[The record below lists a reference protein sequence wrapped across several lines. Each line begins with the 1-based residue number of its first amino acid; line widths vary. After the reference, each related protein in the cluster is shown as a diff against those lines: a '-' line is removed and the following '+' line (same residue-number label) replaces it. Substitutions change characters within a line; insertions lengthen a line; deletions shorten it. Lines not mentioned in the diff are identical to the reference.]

1 MDAELEV
8 LMDTPLDSEPLPSF
22 KPGMPSNQK
31 NAHLSDQLVMRVGIP
46 HKGGALSFHAFN
58 ESYPV
63 MVSASAFWSPKTNS
77 FAIPEAT
84 NLTELDMAL
93 DSAGFTAMANWKAK
107 GTQPGMAGIFPWS
120 YGAYIELASMMSP
133 AWYSQPDACCEP
145 EIASSQEEIDYR
157 INVTATL
164 LEGSL
169 RVCYAWQNELARECS
184 PGAVA
189 NLVPIPVPVLQGWSA
204 SDYLR
209 SLDLLMQVWQR
220 WEPWIAPPALIG
232 IGSVCRRSLKDPNFG
247 LHAILAALEGKL
259 PSQSKLHCFGVKGSV
274 LSELKM
280 LDWVGSADSMAYDFG
295 ARIKARKGGHSN
307 SMAHRSK
314 EMTDW
319 MSAAA
324 RRIQPAAGDQFRLL
338 FA

>member
-1 MDAELEV
+1 M
-8 LMDTPLDSEPLPSF
+8 EPRLPGPPPF
-22 KPGMPSNQK
+22 FDQPGMPTGQV
-31 NAHLSDQLVMRVGIP
+31 NAHVCNELVMRVGVP

-63 MVSASAFWSPKTNS
+63 MVSASAFWSPKSGT
-77 FAIPEAT
+77 FTIPEAT

-107 GTQPGMAGIFPWS
+107 GKQPGMAGVFPWS
-120 YGAYIELASMMSP
+120 YSQYVELASRMSP
-133 AWYSQPDACCEP
+133 SWYSQPDMCCEP
-145 EIASSQEEIDYR
+145 EIASSQTEIDYR
-157 INVTATL
+157 IDATATL
-164 LEGSL
+164 LEGNL

-259 PSQSKLHCFGVKGSV
+259 PSKSKLHLFGVKGSV

-295 ARIKARKGGHSN
+295 ARVKARKGGHSN